1 MRLIIPH
8 ILLLTNTQVS
18 SVFKLFA
25 NGSSAN
31 IKFSKNQVSKMVQ
44 LGGFFGGLL
53 KVLLKMSSNFF
64 VSH

>member
-8 ILLLTNTQVS
+8 KSLLTNTQVS
-18 SVFKLFA
+18 NVLKLFA

-31 IKFSKNQVSKMVQ
+31 IKFSKDQLSKMVQ

-53 KVLLKMSSNFF
+53 KVLIKMSSKVF